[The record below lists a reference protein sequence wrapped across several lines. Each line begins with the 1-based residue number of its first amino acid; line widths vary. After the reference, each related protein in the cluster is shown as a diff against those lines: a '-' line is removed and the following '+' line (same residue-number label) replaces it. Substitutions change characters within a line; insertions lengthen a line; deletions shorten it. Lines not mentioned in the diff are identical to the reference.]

1 MQTESTQPTQAAVSE
16 QVTAPVKV
24 AAQFASELLVPG
36 GSNYINGDFVTGGLH
51 TLLGLAARSVLGFP
65 GMMIIAA
72 NSFAKA
78 TTGRNLLAYLQQ
90 NLAPSGSE
98 PTPPAP
104 SKR

>member
-1 MQTESTQPTQAAVSE
+1 MQTESTQPVQVAAP
-16 QVTAPVKV
+16 TKV

-65 GMMIIAA
+65 GMMVVAA

-90 NLAPSGSE
+90 NLVPSGSE

-104 SKR
+104 SGR